1 MTDLTGQIFA
11 GYEILGILG
20 KGGMGIVYKARQPIL
35 DRVVAIKIMA
45 AHFSGDEEFVARFLR
60 EAATAARLNHRNMVQ
75 IYTAG
80 EEKGIYYIVMEF
92 VDGISLQK
100 HIANHGRIDPR
111 EAISITISVAQALQH
126 AWNEARVVHRDVKP
140 ANVFLSKSGEIKV
153 GDLGLAKSMGAEVME
168 LTDPGTAIGSP
179 HYISPEQAQS
189 AKEVDFRADI
199 YSLGCVIYQMLTG
212 RRPYDGETSMAV
224 IIKHVNEPPPEIL
237 AAQPDCPAPLA
248 KLAGKMLAKNRNDRP
263 QSYEEL
269 IAELVAIRRDL
280 SSSAKGS
287 PLKTRMPSAPRRFPV
302 GTVCVTAVALG
313 LVLVGGYLNRSHLTY
328 QVKRILRIGE
338 PPDSMVVSS
347 VPIPTDPALK
357 PLGSVYTNTV
367 AAEMV
372 FIPPGEFLLGS
383 TDKEQ
388 AWAVDYGLKEQYVKW
403 EGSAPRKT
411 IIKRGFWMGRTELT
425 VGQWKQFITETGYV
439 TDAEKKGRADWVP
452 RGDNGSAGPKKGASW
467 RDPGFGF
474 PLQDNHPVCCV
485 SWNDAKAFCEWLD
498 KREQRAGHLPPGY
511 KIRLPAEAEWEYAC
525 RAGRQTRFWWGE
537 WSDDGE
543 RRLNWAGKKDGFEF
557 VAPVD
562 SYGLRG
568 RNRFGLADMLGNVQ
582 EWCLDVFDPAGPHE
596 ELYTKGSAGYVVKG
610 GCFNY
615 GPSSVRCARRE
626 SYFPSDAFSRTG
638 FRVVCAP

>member
-1 MTDLTGQIFA
+1 VVDLTGQIFA
-11 GYEILGILG
+11 GYEIIGILG

-35 DRVVAIKIMA
+35 DRIVAIKVMA

-80 EEKGIYYIVMEF
+80 EEKGVYYIVMEF
-92 VDGISLQK
+92 VDGVSLQK
-100 HIANHGRIDPR
+100 HIANRGRIDPR

-189 AKEVDFRADI
+189 AREVDFRADI
-199 YSLGCVIYQMLTG
+199 YSLGCVLYQMLTG

-237 AAQPDCPAPLA
+237 GAQPDCPVPLA

-269 IAELVAIRRDL
+269 IAELITVRRDL
-280 SSSAKGS
+280 SDTSKDSVSRLKMRPARKKISKGT
-287 PLKTRMPSAPRRFPV
+287 L
-302 GTVCVTAVALG
+302 AVVACALG
-313 LVLVGGYLNRSHLTY
+313 LMLVGGFLNRSYLKYH
-328 QVKRILRIGE
+328 VSRMLRIGE
-338 PPDSMVVSS
+338 PPDSMVISS
-347 VPIPTDPALK
+347 VPVPTEADLK

-367 AAEMV
+367 SAEMV
-372 FIPPGEFLLGS
+372 YIPSGECWLGS
-383 TDKEQ
+383 TKKEQ
-388 AWAVDYGLKEQYVKW
+388 AWAVEYGLKEQYVKW
-403 EGSAPRKT
+403 EGEVPRKAT
-411 IIKRGFWMGRTELT
+411 IKRGFWMGRTELT
-425 VGQWKQFITETGYV
+425 IGQWKPFIAETGYV
-439 TDAEKKGRADWVP
+439 TDAEKKGEAVWTP
-452 RGDNGSAGPKKGASW
+452 HGGNGSGGSQKGASW

-474 PLQDNHPVCCV
+474 AIQDNHPVCCV
-485 SWNDAKAFCEWLD
+485 SWNDARAFCEWLN
-498 KREQRAGHLPPGY
+498 KREQQAGHLPPGY
-511 KIRLPAEAEWEYAC
+511 KMRLPTEVEWEYAC
-525 RAGRQTRFWWGE
+525 RAGRQTKFWWGDWTDE
-537 WSDDGE
+537 SVG
-543 RRLNWAGKKDGFEF
+543 RLNWAGKRDGFEF

-562 SYGLRG
+562 SYGARG

-582 EWCLDVFDPAGPHE
+582 EWCLDGFDPLGAHA
-596 ELYTKGSAGYVVKG
+596 ELFTTSSSIHVVRGGSFY
-610 GCFNY
+610 Y

-626 SYFPSDAFSRTG
+626 GYFPTDASSRTG